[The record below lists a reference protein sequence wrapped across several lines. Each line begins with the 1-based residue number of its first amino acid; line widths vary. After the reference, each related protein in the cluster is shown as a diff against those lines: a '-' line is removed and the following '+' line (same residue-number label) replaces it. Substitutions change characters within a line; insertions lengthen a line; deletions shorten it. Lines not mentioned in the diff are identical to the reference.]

1 MENLN
6 RKFIL
11 AIDSSCDI
19 SIDYCEKNEVYP
31 LFMQYTIEDEVF
43 TDTMNENDFKEF
55 YDKMRNGSVSK
66 TGAINSYRFLEFFEK
81 LVEQNLPIVY
91 LCLSSGLSVS
101 YNNALQARDEF
112 LEKYPDKELYVVDS
126 LMASSGIALL
136 LSDAVKMRDEGKTA
150 KEVSDWLTENVL
162 NVSVFYTTNEM
173 VYLYRGGRVKKFKY
187 IVSDILKINPILKVN
202 PEGKLVVHQ
211 AVPGEKKAFKRFI
224 ELVEKNVV
232 NPENQVLFVSHSD
245 CKEKAIKF
253 GETLKENLKFK
264 DVVYSGIGTTIGSH
278 TGPGLVA
285 VFFYGKERLEESNK

>member
-1 MENLN
+1 MENQK
-6 RKFIL
+6 REFVL

-19 SIDYCEKNEVYP
+19 SIEYCKKNEVYP
-31 LFMQYTIEDEVF
+31 LFMQYTIDGKVYD
-43 TDTMNENDFKEF
+43 DTMNEDDFKEF
-55 YDKMRNGSVSK
+55 YDKIRSGAVSK
-66 TGAINSYRFLEFFEK
+66 TGAINSYRFLEFFEELSK
-81 LVEQNLPIVY
+81 QNLPIIY
-91 LCLSSGLSVS
+91 ICLSSGLSVS

-136 LSDAVKMRDEGKTA
+136 LSDAIKMRDEGKSA
-150 KEVSDWLTENVL
+150 KEVSEWLKQNVL

-187 IVSDILKINPILKVN
+187 IVSDLLKINPILKVDT
-202 PEGKLVVHQ
+202 EGRLVVHQ

-224 ELVEKNVV
+224 ELVEKNVID
-232 NPENQVLFVSHSD
+232 PKNQVLFVSHSD

-264 DVVYSGIGTTIGSH
+264 DVIYSGIGTTIGSH

-285 VFFYGKERLEESNK
+285 VFFYGKERLGEM